1 MAHTTSTAPAHI
13 STIEA
18 VGPSGPGALAG
29 YEVRCADC
37 AFVARTSLPTIARQ
51 DAYDH
56 AAWAAKQPVRPTREQ
71 RIEQMVADGWSRE
84 FAEAYLPMTVAQA
97 RREGLTGGR
106 YVSELSLLAG
116 GRKARGR

>member
-1 MAHTTSTAPAHI
+1 VTHATTAPAHI

-29 YEVRCADC
+29 YEVRCPVC

-56 AAWAAKQPVRPTREQ
+56 CAWATKR
-71 RIEQMVADGWSRE
+71 DGK
-84 FAEAYLPMTVAQA
+84 
-97 RREGLTGGR
+97 GGR
-106 YVSELSLLAG
+106 
-116 GRKARGR
+116 